1 MPNHVHV
8 SAISF
13 LIVAAYVVILQ
24 FFWRLA
30 AARWADRPVGK
41 AMAFL
46 N

>member
-1 MPNHVHV
+1 MTGHVHV
-8 SAISF
+8 SALGF

-30 AARWADRPVGK
+30 MARWADRPIGK
-41 AMAFL
+41 ALAFL